1 MTSMSKASGTE
12 TDLREIVDGLSAL
25 IKVASRPERMSL
37 QADSIS
43 KWSIGHHAEH
53 LALSDEFTLDG
64 LSKLLANPEG
74 GKPGKPN
81 LVGRLCLWV
90 GFIPRGRGQAPK
102 GVVPQGIPS
111 EVVHDQLVVVRQGF
125 VDLQASA
132 DQLSSSIATVPHPVF
147 GRLDASRWLRFT
159 VVHHHHHQK
168 IIRDIA
174 RSARD

>member
-1 MTSMSKASGTE
+1 MSKASGTE
-12 TDLREIVDGLSAL
+12 TNLQEIVDGLSAL
-25 IKVASRPERMSL
+25 IEVASRPEKMSM

-43 KWSIGHHAEH
+43 KWSIGLHVEH

-64 LSKLLANPEG
+64 LSKLLANPKG

-90 GFIPRGRGQAPK
+90 GYIPRGRGQAPK
-102 GVVPQGIPS
+102 GVVPQGIAT
-111 EVVHDQLVVVRQGF
+111 EVVHDRLLAVRQGF
-125 VDLQASA
+125 IDLQASP
-132 DQLSSSIATVPHPVF
+132 DQLSDSIATVPHPVF

-168 IIRDIA
+168 IMSDIM
-174 RSARD
+174 RSAKG